1 MVSRASEEE
10 GEAPASGKRNRGR
23 SCRNDRG
30 VGRAEAEDSTAY
42 RFGAR
47 LESATGSR
55 WCQCEVEVEGIPRC
69 RDWTDQKGGEARVRV
84 RCRRERKMIL
94 M

>member
-30 VGRAEAEDSTAY
+30 AGRAEA
-42 RFGAR
+42 R
-47 LESATGSR
+47 SR
-55 WCQCEVEVEGIPRC
+55 QVWNKVGIC
-69 RDWTDQKGGEARVRV
+69 DGKQMVSV
-84 RCRRERKMIL
+84 
-94 M
+94 